1 MGENN
6 MKKLLAVTACPTGIA
21 HTYMAAESLQKAAQD
36 KNVPL
41 KVETRGAIGIENAL
55 TPEEIAEAHAI
66 IIAAD
71 TDIDESRFAGK
82 PVVKVP
88 VAQGI
93 KIAGDLIEQA
103 LAKEATT
110 ASSVVASSQDD
121 IAAMAGTKEKKG
133 AYKHLMN
140 GVSNMLPLVVAGGLI
155 IAFSFIFG
163 LKPVDGSFGATLLTI
178 GKAAM
183 GLMIPILAGFIAF
196 SIAGKPGLAPGLVGG
211 ALAISDSVN
220 GGFLGG
226 ILAGFLAGYIAKFL
240 IDYLKLPKSFA
251 GLKPIL
257 VVPLLSVLATGLI
270 MLYILGG
277 PLNWIMTSLA
287 AWLEN
292 IGSVNAVILGAILG
306 GMMALDMGGPFN
318 KVAYTFSVGLLASS
332 VYGPMAA
339 VMAAGMTP
347 PLGIWLATMLRP
359 KNFNKEEREAGKVA
373 AVLGLSFITE
383 GAIPFGAADPIRVI
397 PALVAGSAITGA
409 LSMAFDATLLAP
421 HGGIFA
427 MLIPNAVG
435 NVLMY
440 SLAIIIGT
448 IVTALVLNLLKRP
461 AASK

>member
-1 MGENN
+1 

-93 KIAGDLIEQA
+93 KIAGELIDQA
-103 LAKEATT
+103 LGKEAVTT
-110 ASSVVASSQDD
+110 SVESKAQSATD
-121 IAAMAGTKEKKG
+121 AGDAKEKKG

-163 LKPVDGSFGATLLTI
+163 LNPAEGSFGATLLTI
-178 GKAAM
+178 GQAAM

-211 ALAISDSVN
+211 SLAISESVN

-226 ILAGFLAGYIAKFL
+226 ILAGFLAGFIAKIL
-240 IDYLKLPKSFA
+240 IDHLKLPKSFA

-257 VVPLLSVLATGLI
+257 VVPVLSVLATGLI

-287 AWLEN
+287 TWLEN

-347 PLGIWLATMLRP
+347 PLGIWLATMLKP
-359 KNFNKEEREAGKVA
+359 KNFNREEREAGKVA

-397 PALVAGSAITGA
+397 PALVTGSAITGA
-409 LSMAFDATLLAP
+409 LSMAFNATLLAP

-440 SLAIIIGT
+440 ALAIAIGT
-448 IVTALVLNLLKRP
+448 VVTALVLNLLKRP
-461 AASK
+461 VESK